1 MVCVWRGRSC
11 PDGNCVQ
18 PGQHEVAVTD
28 VIRSELLHLQ
38 IRFVAATMS
47 LIVLIAYLLLA
58 VYRYMS
64 YR

>member
-1 MVCVWRGRSC
+1 M
-11 PDGNCVQ
+11 
-18 PGQHEVAVTD
+18 TD